1 MYPQLDEV
9 IRLSRQYNVIPVAE
23 TMTADTETPIRLFQR
38 LRNEPY
44 AFLLE
49 SVEGGVQWARYSF
62 IGTDPFLLLQ
72 GKSGRLRLIENR
84 RITEV
89 RERPIEMMK
98 KLMHKYKSPAIK
110 GLPPMTGGAIG
121 CFGYDLVQQYER
133 LPRHKYDT
141 LQMDDIR
148 FMFCDQLVA
157 FDHMKQQ
164 MQFIVNIH
172 VDPDST
178 EEVIRYRYERA
189 RQKLRALQMKLT
201 ASLASSTRPVQQAS
215 VPSAGEE
222 VLRGVRS
229 SETKESFIAKV
240 NRAKEYIRSG
250 DIFQVVLS
258 QRFERQTQADPLDVY
273 RVLRMTNPSPYMYVL
288 KSEDDMI
295 VGTSPEM
302 LVRIKD
308 ERVETRPIAGTRPRG
323 ASEEEDAAFEADLMQ
338 DEKERA
344 EHVMLVDLGRN
355 DLGRVCEF
363 GSVRCDT
370 YMNVERYSHVM
381 HIVSNVSGKMSK
393 NKDFFDAFLSC
404 LPAGT
409 LSGAPKIRAMEI
421 IAELEEESRG
431 IYGGAIGYLG
441 FNGNMDSCITIRTII
456 FRNGRAYVQA
466 GAGVVWDS
474 IPEKEYE
481 ETINKAKALLLAI
494 RMTEEMFGNDSSTV
508 TSACSF
514 AQGRDTDKSQ
524 RMSTSEQAVIRC
536 AAANTSMLPANWDY
550 YIGTEKQAASF
561 PVAEGRNS

>member
-9 IRLSRQYNVIPVAE
+9 IHLARQYNVIPVAE
-23 TMTADTETPIRLFQR
+23 TMMADTETPIRLFQR

-72 GKSGRLRLIENR
+72 GKSGRLRKIEHGH
-84 RITEV
+84 ITEV

-98 KLMHKYKSPAIK
+98 HLMHKYRSPALD

-172 VDPDST
+172 VEPGSSAD
-178 EEVIRYRYERA
+178 VIRHRYEQA
-189 RQKLRALQMKLT
+189 RKKLRSLQMKLT
-201 ASLASSTRPVQQAS
+201 APLVSNTRPVQQATAA
-215 VPSAGEE
+215 SAAEE
-222 VLRGVRS
+222 VLQGVRS
-229 SETKESFIAKV
+229 SETKESFVAKV

-288 KSEDDMI
+288 KTEDDMI

-323 ASEEEDAAFEADLMQ
+323 ATAEVDAALEVDLMQ

-381 HIVSNVSGKMSK
+381 HIVSNVSGKLRK

-409 LSGAPKIRAMEI
+409 LSGAPKLRAMEI

-456 FRNGRAYVQA
+456 FRGGHAYVQA

-474 IPEKEYE
+474 VPEMEYE

-494 RMTEEMFGNDSSTV
+494 RMTEEMFSREGDAEGQEDSVNESKLTNAAEG
-508 TSACSF
+508 SAV
-514 AQGRDTDKSQ
+514 GY
-524 RMSTSEQAVIRC
+524 
-536 AAANTSMLPANWDY
+536 AASYTSMMPANWDY
-550 YIGTEKQAASF
+550 YIGTEERAASI
-561 PVAEGRNS
+561 PVAEGRNLG